1 MRPRRLSEVARAV
14 EGSLEG
20 DDVEVLS
27 VSTDSRDVAVG
38 SLFIALPGERTDGH
52 RFVETAFAA
61 GAVAAVVDEALD
73 ATTDVARAAS
83 GPVVRVGSTSEA
95 LMRLAAAERGSMTAT
110 VVGITG
116 ANGKTSTKDLA
127 DAVARTRFR
136 VHASPGSF
144 NNEIGLPLTLLGA
157 APDTQVLVAEMG
169 ARRLG
174 DVKLLSG
181 IARPDV
187 IVVTNVGVAH
197 MEIFGSWASIVEAS
211 AEPVDALGPDGLA
224 ILNADDPVA
233 IAYADRCPGRVVTF
247 GSGAHADV
255 RAEQVSLGSDG
266 RPSFLLAADGTNV
279 EVTLAVPGGHM
290 VSNALAAVAV
300 GRELG
305 VPLDDAA
312 LALAEAGVSRWRMET
327 FTTPSGVRVLNDAY
341 NANPESTAAALR
353 TARWMAGEERL
364 IAVLGEMAEL
374 GTISE
379 DEHDRVGELAAR
391 IRVDRL
397 ITVGRAADT
406 IARAAIREGM
416 EPKDVA
422 TYDAPN
428 EALEDIGRSATP
440 GDLILFKGSRIAGL
454 ETAAEA
460 LR

>member
-1 MRPRRLSEVARAV
+1 VRPRRLSDVARAV

-20 DDVEVLS
+20 DDAEVRS
-27 VSTDSRDVAVG
+27 VSTDSRDVVAG
-38 SLFIALPGERTDGH
+38 GLFVALAGEHLDGH
-52 RFVETAFAA
+52 RFVDQAFATGA
-61 GAVAAVVDEALD
+61 AAAMIDEAAAVAMHE
-73 ATTDVARAAS
+73 
-83 GPVVRVGSTSEA
+83 GQPVVRVGSTSEA
-95 LMRLAAAERGSMTAT
+95 LMRLAADERNSMTAT

-127 DAVARTRFR
+127 QAIAQTRFR
-136 VHASPGSF
+136 AHASPGSF

-157 APDTQVLVAEMG
+157 PPDTEVLVAEMG

-187 IVVTNVGVAH
+187 VVVTNVGVAH

-211 AEPVDALGPDGLA
+211 AEPIDALGPDGLA
-224 ILNADDPVA
+224 ILNADDPVV
-233 IAYADRCPGRVVTF
+233 IAFGDRCPGRVVTF
-247 GSGAHADV
+247 GSRAHADV
-255 RAEQVSLGSDG
+255 GAKDVSLGADGRASFRLVSDG
-266 RPSFLLAADGTNV
+266 A
-279 EVTLAVPGGHM
+279 EVRVSLAVPGEHM
-290 VSNALAAVAV
+290 VSNALAAAAV

-305 VPLDDAA
+305 VPPEDVA
-312 LALAEAGVSRWRMET
+312 LALATAGVSRWRMES
-327 FTTPSGVRVLNDAY
+327 FTTAAGVRVLNDAY

-353 TARWMAGEERL
+353 TARWMAGEGRL

-374 GTISE
+374 GPISD

-397 ITVGRAADT
+397 VTVGEAAEA

-416 EPKDVA
+416 EPDDVA
-422 TYDAPN
+422 SYDDPL
-428 EALEDIGRSATP
+428 EALEDVRRSAAP
-440 GDLILFKGSRIAGL
+440 GDLVLCKGSRVAGL
-454 ETAAEA
+454 ETLAEA